1 MSLSEQLMSDI
12 KAAMKAREKEK
23 LTLLR
28 SVKSTF
34 KNRELE
40 SGGSLTGAQEVEIL
54 IKMIKQRVEAAEGF
68 RKGGAEDRA
77 ENEEREKALLEAY
90 LPPAPSEE
98 EIDAVVNAEITK
110 IPEDARGPKS
120 IGVVM
125 KAVQAEFAGRPLD
138 GKLVSQK
145 IKAALK

>member
-1 MSLSEQLMSDI
+1 MSLSEQLNADI
-12 KAAMKAREKEK
+12 KAAMKAREKDK

-34 KNRELE
+34 KNKEID
-40 SGGSLTGAQEVEIL
+40 SGVALTGAEEVDIL
-54 IKMIKQRVEAAEGF
+54 MKMIKQRVEAAEGF
-68 RKGGAEDRA
+68 RKGGAEERA
-77 ENEEREKALLEAY
+77 VNEENEKALLEAY
-90 LPPAPSEE
+90 LPPAPTEA
-98 EIDAVVNAEITK
+98 EIDEVVHAEIAK
-110 IPEDARGPKS
+110 IPEGDRGPKS